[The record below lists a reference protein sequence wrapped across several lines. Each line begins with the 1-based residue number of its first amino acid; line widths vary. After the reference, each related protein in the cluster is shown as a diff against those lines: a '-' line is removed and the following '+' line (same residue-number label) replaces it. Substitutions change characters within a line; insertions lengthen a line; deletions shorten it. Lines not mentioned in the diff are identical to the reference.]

1 MKKISLLFVL
11 SILSIQLSTAQ
22 NQQTES
28 DPKKETLTSNK
39 AGGNQWIF
47 GLGFNTV
54 NNSGAEFKDLS
65 NSDHWAF
72 GKIPFYGSVATQFTD
87 KWAAKATLSFNYFKD
102 GKVMNGETILG
113 QSEGGNDAGYL
124 AFDLGAEYYFLN
136 TKKVAPYLLA
146 GMGLSHFGDYS
157 TTQDPFIVVA
167 PITVVTLNTGF
178 GINYWFSDHWG
189 LNVTAIGKWGL
200 NKNSTNQSQ
209 ASIGALYK
217 L

>member
-113 QSEGGNDAGYL
+113 V
-124 AFDLGAEYYFLN
+124 FLFVWMGIIVLLL
-136 TKKVAPYLLA
+136 TIEKVKLLEA
-146 GMGLSHFGDYS
+146 RHNPPHKYTS
-157 TTQDPFIVVA
+157 
-167 PITVVTLNTGF
+167 
-178 GINYWFSDHWG
+178 
-189 LNVTAIGKWGL
+189 
-200 NKNSTNQSQ
+200 
-209 ASIGALYK
+209 
-217 L
+217 

>member
-1 MKKISLLFVL
+1 MDLV
-11 SILSIQLSTAQ
+11 
-22 NQQTES
+22 
-28 DPKKETLTSNK
+28 
-39 AGGNQWIF
+39 
-47 GLGFNTV
+47 FNTV
-54 NNSGAEFKDLS
+54 NNSGAGFKDLT

-102 GKVMNGETILG
+102 GKVMNGESILG

-136 TKKVAPYLLA
+136 TKKVTDLFASRNGSELFWRLYHVANP
-146 GMGLSHFGDYS
+146 
-157 TTQDPFIVVA
+157 TVQVNTQDVL
-167 PITVVTLNTGF
+167 TLNAGL
-178 GINYWFSDHWG
+178 GANVWFSDHWG

-200 NKNSTNQSQ
+200 NKNSSNQSQ
-209 ASIGALYK
+209 ASIGALYR

>member
-22 NQQTES
+22 NQQTEP
-28 DPKKETLTSNK
+28 DPKKEELTSNK

-124 AFDLGAEYYFLN
+124 ATTNAITRYFEVNYTIIKILLLPN
-136 TKKVAPYLLA
+136 NLLYTSLSLVQVTPIQSLFLSKLEAP
-146 GMGLSHFGDYS
+146 
-157 TTQDPFIVVA
+157 
-167 PITVVTLNTGF
+167 
-178 GINYWFSDHWG
+178 
-189 LNVTAIGKWGL
+189 NV
-200 NKNSTNQSQ
+200 QS
-209 ASIGALYK
+209 
-217 L
+217 

>member
-1 MKKISLLFVL
+1 MLLVAIKLAIYKKPIIKTKPMKKISLLFVI

-22 NQQTES
+22 NQQTEP
-28 DPKKETLTSNK
+28 DPKKEELTSNK

-124 AFDLGAEYYFLN
+124 AFDLGGTNRPAVAICRGSVINRYRGFLF
-136 TKKVAPYLLA
+136 KIGGGYIWGCLRCSGLYGPRCCQRFRLA
-146 GMGLSHFGDYS
+146 
-157 TTQDPFIVVA
+157 
-167 PITVVTLNTGF
+167 
-178 GINYWFSDHWG
+178 
-189 LNVTAIGKWGL
+189 
-200 NKNSTNQSQ
+200 
-209 ASIGALYK
+209 
-217 L
+217 